1 MARRTTKHDVYDFV
15 VKGDSEG
22 ILTSLTAFKV
32 AQAFMKA
39 NPNVDKSIYTIEKYV
54 IHTRAGKLEP
64 YVESDLDSIVDRM
77 YENSELAYETFK
89 PKDSRVD
96 LDPLGVLDVQR
107 EMVEIPESYT
117 DYQPPFKM
125 DGFGK
130 RMGVISDIHLPVHDR
145 PALIATHAHLK
156 RANIDVLLILGDLMD
171 SSNLSRHPQSH
182 ALRYTWKEELEVGRA
197 YVKSLRVM
205 FPNIPIIMSGGN
217 HDMWLQ
223 RFLLRSAQQLEGDYL
238 LQERLKLD
246 EHDIKWIS
254 DLRLLT
260 YGELYLHHGHI
271 FGVSGGRHVATR
283 LLDKFGVN
291 LLVGHFHR
299 QMTDSKTT
307 LDGKT
312 HACWVNGCLSD
323 LHPSYNPYGNQTHGF
338 SIVDLHEGG
347 LFTVNQYRVINGNVI
362 G

>member
-1 MARRTTKHDVYDFV
+1 MRKRGIKDDVYDFV
-15 VKGDSEG
+15 VSGDKNGS
-22 ILTSLTAFKV
+22 LSRLTAWDV
-32 AQAFMKA
+32 AEAFMKMY
-39 NPNVDKSIYTIEKYV
+39 PNTPNSIYTIEKYV
-54 IHTRAGKLEP
+54 IHTRAGKIQP
-64 YVESDLDSIVDRM
+64 YEKIDFDSIVENV
-77 YENSELAYETFK
+77 YENSERAMDAFK
-89 PKDSRVD
+89 PNVD
-96 LDPLGVLDVQR
+96 LDPLGVLEVKR

-117 DYQPPFKM
+117 DYQAPFKL
-125 DGFGK
+125 DGYGK

-145 PALIATHAHLK
+145 PALIAAHAYLK
-156 RANIDVLLILGDLMD
+156 KANIDMLLILGDLMD

-182 ALRYTWKEELEVGRA
+182 SLRYTWKEELEVGRA

-238 LQERLKLD
+238 LQERLKLE
-246 EHDIKWIS
+246 EHDIKWVS
-254 DLRLLT
+254 DLRLMT
-260 YGELYLHHGHI
+260 YGELYLHHGHV
-271 FGVSGGRHVATR
+271 FGVNGGRHVATR

-299 QMTDSKTT
+299 QMTDSKTS

-312 HACWVNGCLSD
+312 HACWINGCLSD

-347 LFTVNQYRVINGNVI
+347 MFTVSQYRVINGQVI

>member
-1 MARRTTKHDVYDFV
+1 MAKRGIKHDIHDFV
-15 VKGDSEG
+15 VSGDANG
-22 ILTSLTAFKV
+22 TTRSLTAWQV
-32 AQAFMKA
+32 ANAFVKMY
-39 NPNVDKSIYTIEKYV
+39 PNDRYSIYTVEKYV
-54 IHTRAGKLEP
+54 IHSRAGKIQP
-64 YVESDLDSIVDRM
+64 YVETDLDSIVERM
-77 YENSELAYETFK
+77 YDNAELAYDTFK
-89 PKDSRVD
+89 PKESRMD
-96 LDPLGVLDVQR
+96 LDPLGVLDVQK

-117 DYQPPFKM
+117 DYQAPFKL
-125 DGFGK
+125 DGYGV

-145 PALIATHAHLK
+145 PALIATHAYLK
-156 RANIDVLLILGDLMD
+156 KANIDVLLILGDLMD

-246 EHDIKWIS
+246 EHDIKWVS
-254 DLRLLT
+254 DLRLMT
-260 YGELYLHHGHI
+260 YGDLYLHHGHV
-271 FGVSGGRHVATR
+271 FGVNGGRHVATR

-299 QMTDSKTT
+299 QMTDSKTS

-312 HACWVNGCLSD
+312 HACWINGCLSD

-338 SIVDLHEGG
+338 SIVDLHEKGM
-347 LFTVNQYRVINGNVI
+347 FTVSQYRVINGHVI